1 MRISRREFTIGAAS
15 LAVPG
20 ELVSAT
26 AHAQTPGPAGQAPLY
41 PDAAASDPVALG
53 WMQGTPPPPERQIRF
68 EDGSFLRFPQQRW
81 TFSHW
86 RQFRPTVKVAQGGP

>member
-15 LAVPG
+15 LAVPA

-26 AHAQTPGPAGQAPLY
+26 AHAQTPGPTGQAPLY

-53 WMQGTPPPPERQIRF
+53 WMQGTPPPPERQIQITWGNR
-68 EDGSFLRFPQQRW
+68 GSESPE
-81 TFSHW
+81 
-86 RQFRPTVKVAQGGP
+86 A

>member
-20 ELVSAT
+20 ELVSVP

-68 EDGSFLRFPQQRW
+68 EDGI
-81 TFSHW
+81 
-86 RQFRPTVKVAQGGP
+86 TVTRAITP